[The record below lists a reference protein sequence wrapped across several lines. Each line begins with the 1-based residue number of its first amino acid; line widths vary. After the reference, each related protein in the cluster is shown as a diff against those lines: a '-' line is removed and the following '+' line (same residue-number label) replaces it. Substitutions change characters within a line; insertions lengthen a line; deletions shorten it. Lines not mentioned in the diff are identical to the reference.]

1 MKQKLI
7 PWVAGN
13 TLPLS
18 VPLQTK
24 TIVNGKW
31 VTVDYV
37 PPQGSEIHVYLV
49 SRTGQRKE
57 YEYTL
62 DGNVISFTDPGTLR
76 VGFYGVEVTVQ
87 EPSAVRR
94 RTFKCSD
101 IQIVA
106 CTNEVGI
113 LPDGRVILDA
123 AVFVQGPAGKD
134 GKDGQDGKDGK
145 DGKDAEVTAE
155 NIERA
160 LSGTP
165 LLAITEEELNEIFNL

>member
-1 MKQKLI
+1 MEQIKTI
-7 PWVAGN
+7 PWVCGN

-24 TIVNGKW
+24 TAVNGKW
-31 VTVDYV
+31 ETSDYF
-37 PPQGSEIHVYLV
+37 PPQDSEIHVYLV
-49 SRTGQRKE
+49 GRTGQRKE

-106 CTNEVGI
+106 CTDEIGI
-113 LPDGRVILDA
+113 LPDGSVLLDA
-123 AVFVQGPAGKD
+123 AIFIQGEKGDKGDKGDPGS
-134 GKDGQDGKDGK
+134 
-145 DGKDAEVTAE
+145 DADVTAE

-160 LSGTP
+160 LDGTP
-165 LLAITEEELNEIFNL
+165 LLSITTEQLNAIFD